1 MRHDEMIG
9 KVQALAQLPD
19 RGSAERAAHAVVTTL
34 SERLPSGLARHVA
47 AQLPPDMA
55 DAMRRAADAGA
66 MPDAQGSGAQQS
78 REQESRAQESR
89 ARGSGARAAEGSGTA
104 GERFGLTAFAGRIA
118 VRAGTDEDTA
128 LRDAAAVMEVLDA
141 ALAPELTE
149 RMAGALP
156 ADIRELLPLE
166 RASEADH

>member
-9 KVQALAQLPD
+9 KVQTLAQLPD
-19 RGSAERAAHAVVTTL
+19 RGSAERAAHAVVSTL

-55 DAMRRAADAGA
+55 EAMREVADASPGT
-66 MPDAQGSGAQQS
+66 DAGH
-78 REQESRAQESR
+78 
-89 ARGSGARAAEGSGTA
+89 A

-118 VRAGTDEDTA
+118 ARAGTDEETA
-128 LRDAAAVMEVLDA
+128 LREAAAVLEVLDA

-149 RMAGALP
+149 RVAGALP
-156 ADIRELLPLE
+156 TDIRDLMPVG
-166 RASEADH
+166 RAD

>member
-19 RGSAERAAHAVVTTL
+19 RGSAERAAHAVVSTL

-55 DAMRRAADAGA
+55 EAMREVADASAGT
-66 MPDAQGSGAQQS
+66 DAGH
-78 REQESRAQESR
+78 
-89 ARGSGARAAEGSGTA
+89 A
-104 GERFGLTAFAGRIA
+104 GERFGLTTFAGRIA
-118 VRAGTDEDTA
+118 ARAGTDEETA

-141 ALAPELTE
+141 ALAPELTD
-149 RMAGALP
+149 RVAGALP
-156 ADIRELLPLE
+156 TDIRDLMPVG
-166 RASEADH
+166 RAD

>member
-19 RGSAERAAHAVVTTL
+19 RGTAERAAHAVVSTL
-34 SERLPSGLARHVA
+34 SERLPAGLSRHVA

-55 DAMRRAADAGA
+55 AAMREAADLTTGH
-66 MPDAQGSGAQQS
+66 D
-78 REQESRAQESR
+78 
-89 ARGSGARAAEGSGTA
+89 SGTA
-104 GERFGLTAFAGRIA
+104 AERFGLTAFAGRVA
-118 VRAGTDEDTA
+118 ARAGTDEDTA

-156 ADIRELLPLE
+156 ADIRELLPVG
-166 RASEADH
+166 RALQETEGFG

>member
-19 RGSAERAAHAVVTTL
+19 RGTAERAAHAVVSTL

-55 DAMRRAADAGA
+55 AAMREAADASA
-66 MPDAQGSGAQQS
+66 AHDSGK
-78 REQESRAQESR
+78 
-89 ARGSGARAAEGSGTA
+89 A

-128 LRDAAAVMEVLDA
+128 LREAAAVMEVLDA

-149 RMAGALP
+149 RMAHALP
-156 ADIRELLPLE
+156 ADIRELLPVE
-166 RASEADH
+166 RAVQDTGGYG

>member
-19 RGSAERAAHAVVTTL
+19 RGFAERAAHAVVATL
-34 SERLPSGLARHVA
+34 SERLPSGPARHVA

-55 DAMRRAADAGA
+55 DAMRRAADPGA
-66 MPDAQGSGAQQS
+66 RSDAREPDA
-78 REQESRAQESR
+78 RESR
-89 ARGSGARAAEGSGTA
+89 ARGSGAPGADGPGTA

-118 VRAGTDEDTA
+118 DRAGTDEDTA
-128 LRDAAAVMEVLDA
+128 LRDAAAVLEVLDA
-141 ALAPELTE
+141 APAPELTE

-166 RASEADH
+166 RASEPDR

>member
-1 MRHDEMIG
+1 MHHDEMIG

-55 DAMRRAADAGA
+55 AAMRQVADV
-66 MPDAQGSGAQQS
+66 SGA
-78 REQESRAQESR
+78 
-89 ARGSGARAAEGSGTA
+89 GDSGTS

-118 VRAGTDEDTA
+118 DRAGTDEDTA
-128 LRDAAAVMEVLDA
+128 LREAAAVMEVLDA

-149 RMAGALP
+149 RMADALP
-156 ADIRELLPLE
+156 SDIRELLPVG
-166 RASEADH
+166 RAGDDTGAG

>member
-19 RGSAERAAHAVVTTL
+19 RGSAERAAHAVVATL

-55 DAMRRAADAGA
+55 AAIREAVDAAAGA
-66 MPDAQGSGAQQS
+66 D
-78 REQESRAQESR
+78 
-89 ARGSGARAAEGSGTA
+89 SGTA
-104 GERFGLTAFAGRIA
+104 AERFGLTAFAGRIA

-156 ADIRELLPLE
+156 SDIRALLPVG
-166 RASEADH
+166 RATEDSEETA

>member
-55 DAMRRAADAGA
+55 DAMRLAADATA
-66 MPDAQGSGAQQS
+66 AT
-78 REQESRAQESR
+78 
-89 ARGSGARAAEGSGTA
+89 AAEGAA
-104 GERFGLTAFAGRIA
+104 GERFGLTAFAGRVA
-118 VRAGTDEDTA
+118 DRAGTDEDTA
-128 LRDAAAVMEVLDA
+128 LREAAAVLEVLDA

-156 ADIRELLPLE
+156 ADIRELLPVE
-166 RASEADH
+166 RASEGG

>member
-9 KVQALAQLPD
+9 KVQALARLPD
-19 RGSAERAAHAVVTTL
+19 RGSVERATHAVVATL

-55 DAMRRAADAGA
+55 DAMRRAADAGTV
-66 MPDAQGSGAQQS
+66 S
-78 REQESRAQESR
+78 AQER
-89 ARGSGARAAEGSGTA
+89 EPGTPCVRGSGAA

-118 VRAGTDEDTA
+118 DRAGTDEDTA
-128 LRDAAAVMEVLDA
+128 LRDAAAVLEVLDA

-156 ADIRELLPLE
+156 ADIRELLPVE
-166 RASEADH
+166 RASGGAEEER

>member
-47 AQLPPDMA
+47 AQLRPDMA
-55 DAMRRAADAGA
+55 DAMRRAADAEA
-66 MPDAQGSGAQQS
+66 MSG
-78 REQESRAQESR
+78 
-89 ARGSGARAAEGSGTA
+89 ARGSGARESRGQQSRAGGSGARTAEGTA

-118 VRAGTDEDTA
+118 DRAGTDEDTA

-141 ALAPELTE
+141 APAPELTE

>member
-19 RGSAERAAHAVVTTL
+19 RGTAERATHAVLSTL

-47 AQLPPDMA
+47 AQLPPGLA
-55 DAMRRAADAGA
+55 AAMRETADSSGT
-66 MPDAQGSGAQQS
+66 GSGAI
-78 REQESRAQESR
+78 
-89 ARGSGARAAEGSGTA
+89 
-104 GERFGLTAFAGRIA
+104 GERFGLTVFAGRIA
-118 VRAGTDEDTA
+118 DRAGTREDTA
-128 LRDAAAVMEVLDA
+128 LREAAAVLEVLDA

-156 ADIRELLPLE
+156 ADIRELLPVGRTTE
-166 RASEADH
+166 NTAGPR

>member
-19 RGSAERAAHAVVTTL
+19 RGSAERAAHAVVSTL

-55 DAMRRAADAGA
+55 AAMREATDAAAGADAGA
-66 MPDAQGSGAQQS
+66 S
-78 REQESRAQESR
+78 
-89 ARGSGARAAEGSGTA
+89 
-104 GERFGLTAFAGRIA
+104 GERFGLTVFAGRVA
-118 VRAGTDEDTA
+118 DRAGTDENTA
-128 LRDAAAVMEVLDA
+128 LREAAAVLEVLDA

-156 ADIRELLPLE
+156 ADIRDLLPVGRATEIAE
-166 RASEADH
+166 RGGGSGREG

>member
-9 KVQALAQLPD
+9 KVQELAQLPD
-19 RGSAERAAHAVVTTL
+19 RGSAERAAHAVVSTL

-55 DAMRRAADAGA
+55 AAMREAADASA
-66 MPDAQGSGAQQS
+66 AADSGV
-78 REQESRAQESR
+78 
-89 ARGSGARAAEGSGTA
+89 A
-104 GERFGLTAFAGRIA
+104 GERFGLTVFAGRIA
-118 VRAGTDEDTA
+118 DRAGTDEDTA
-128 LRDAAAVMEVLDA
+128 LREAAAVLEVLDA

-156 ADIRELLPLE
+156 ADIRDLLPVG
-166 RASEADH
+166 RATESAENARGGGQG